1 MKMFHYLVSNLIN
14 KKSLTSKLKNKHYK
28 LMKPQFLITLVILD
42 QIKIQFHLQ
51 ETTITVL
58 MSGKLKL
65 ILFAVQN

>member
-14 KKSLTSKLKNKHYK
+14 KKSLTIKLKNKHYK